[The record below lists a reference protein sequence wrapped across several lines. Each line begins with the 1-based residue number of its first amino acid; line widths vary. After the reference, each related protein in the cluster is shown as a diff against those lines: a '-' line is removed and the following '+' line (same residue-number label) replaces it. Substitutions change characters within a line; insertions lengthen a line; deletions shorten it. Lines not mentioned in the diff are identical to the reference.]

1 MGVSSGYIFIGEVI
15 NITTGGLAPPPLPR
29 VHLKEAHLKLEH
41 NTRVEPAWGKATRP
55 FADATLGRGPFS
67 TSSAAPVTTFGSA
80 GLSWSTVEL
89 PLRRDLT
96 EADRSI
102 SCGAVPRVETRAEQ

>member
-1 MGVSSGYIFIGEVI
+1 MPY
-15 NITTGGLAPPPLPR
+15 
-29 VHLKEAHLKLEH
+29 LKLEH

-67 TSSAAPVTTFGSA
+67 TSSAAPATTFGSA